1 MIDSAIKKIVSYGV
15 ETGLLPKEE
24 KIYAVNLILDCIKKD
39 TYSDDGKTY
48 SNVNLEETLEEILD
62 YAAEQGII
70 EDSQVSF

>member
-24 KIYAVNLILDCIKKD
+24 KIYAVNLILDCVKKD

-48 SNVNLEETLEEILD
+48 ISGV
-62 YAAEQGII
+62 
-70 EDSQVSF
+70 F